1 MKITVKQLRRIIKE
15 EVQKVVKEVGPG
27 QAVDIDAE
35 LKTAFDRNEITADLE
50 RRYVSKLKKMY
61 HDDGF
66 SWQQHLIGVLGD
78 TDEVEEFADE
88 LVNAYLEDF

>member
-1 MKITVKQLRRIIKE
+1 MKLSINQLRHIIKE
-15 EVQKVVKEVGPG
+15 EVQKVVKEAGPG
-27 QAVDIDAE
+27 KAVDIDAE
-35 LKTAFDRNEITADLE
+35 LKAAFDSNAITAELE
-50 RRYVSKLKKMY
+50 RRYVKKLKKMY